1 MHGATSSHRIIRVH
15 GITSAVGCRP
25 SVAGMQRAVGTSLR
39 IPKVRGCGAR
49 WLGRMGALFLLRDSL
64 RRAVSTI
71 HTTRVQCACR
81 TPSIAASTMGVWEG
95 VGQRLGLSAQSQAFT
110 TR

>member
-1 MHGATSSHRIIRVH
+1 
-15 GITSAVGCRP
+15 
-25 SVAGMQRAVGTSLR
+25 MQRAVGTSLC

-81 TPSIAASTMGVWEG
+81 TPSIASSTIGVGEG

-110 TR
+110 TG